1 MSRRRN
7 EPWSRREFVSR
18 LTLAG
23 TAGLIGAPA
32 KADPAEPPPET
43 TTIKLQ
49 RSSAVC
55 FAPYYVAE
63 DLLRGEGFTD
73 VQYVKEELGAAFQR
87 QLLSGEVD
95 FSVWAVPTLVVMVDK
110 GDAVVGVTGLHVGC
124 FELFAVGAVRSIR
137 DLKGKRLAIPAI
149 YGGAHL
155 VLASMLAHIGLD
167 PQKDVEWVVRPGP
180 EAIRLLAERKVDAF
194 MGFPPEPQELRAKK
208 IGHLVVNMTTDRPWS
223 QYFCCMVV
231 SNREFVRKHP
241 VATKRVIRA
250 ILKATQICLLEP
262 ERVARLIVDKGYAS
276 QYEYALQTVKG
287 LPFAEWRQYDP
298 GDAMRFFA
306 LRLHEAGIIKSNPQK
321 IIAQGADWRF
331 VNELKKELKG

>member
-1 MSRRRN
+1 MR
-7 EPWSRREFVSR
+7 PLGRREFLHG
-18 LTLAG
+18 LTAAG
-23 TAGLIGAPA
+23 TATVFSAHPA
-32 KADPAEPPPET
+32 LVFAEPPPET

-49 RSSAVC
+49 RSSAIC

-73 VQYVKEELGAAFQR
+73 VQYVKEELGATFQR
-87 QLLSGEVD
+87 QLRSGEVD
-95 FSVWAVPTLVVMVDK
+95 FSVWAAPTLVLMVDK

-137 DLKGKRLAIPAI
+137 DLKGKRLAIPAM

-155 VLASMLAHIGLD
+155 VLTSLLAHIGLD

-180 EAIRLLAERKVDAF
+180 EAMGLLAERKVDAF

-208 IGHLVVNMTTDRPWS
+208 IGHMVVNTTTDRPWS

-250 ILKATQICLLEP
+250 ILKANQICLLEP

-298 GDAMRFFA
+298 ADALRFYA
-306 LRLHEAGIIKSNPQK
+306 LRLHEAGMIKSSPQR
-321 IIAQGADWRF
+321 ILTQGTDWRF
-331 VNELKKELKG
+331 LNELKKELKA